1 MHPVLCL
8 THELWRRP
16 STHALIHTEW
26 SDWECKLPQG
36 LSCQVCS
43 TPLQSTLY
51 CPARRFWVSWFCR
64 LSVGS
69 VALSVFLC
77 PFLSTSEGGRR
88 EGALVSSLT
97 DWQVFVTLKRSLWH
111 LPLFLSSR
119 CMSHTTIKS
128 SYISRQQNMIQTT
141 LLCTTAP
148 SLWSATVIFFFACGY
163 CHNTFY
169 LAHRNPKIWNDP
181 NFCASSLIICALS
194 RCVWIAE
201 IFVHLTTMHISS
213 HVSCHVFLCWRQ
225 AVIYQGSN
233 QLGHTG
239 VLHKRGTES
248 HCLGNELGNYWY
260 SLNGVSN
267 LFSLWM
273 YCSILWA

>member
-1 MHPVLCL
+1 MHES
-8 THELWRRP
+8 HYHQELL
-16 STHALIHTEW
+16 H
-26 SDWECKLPQG
+26 
-36 LSCQVCS
+36 
-43 TPLQSTLY
+43 
-51 CPARRFWVSWFCR
+51 F
-64 LSVGS
+64 
-69 VALSVFLC
+69 
-77 PFLSTSEGGRR
+77 
-88 EGALVSSLT
+88 
-97 DWQVFVTLKRSLWH
+97 
-111 LPLFLSSR
+111 
-119 CMSHTTIKS
+119 
-128 SYISRQQNMIQTT
+128 QTT
-141 LLCTTAP
+141 EHDTNYITMYY
-148 SLWSATVIFFFACGY
+148 SSFSVICNSDFFFFACGY